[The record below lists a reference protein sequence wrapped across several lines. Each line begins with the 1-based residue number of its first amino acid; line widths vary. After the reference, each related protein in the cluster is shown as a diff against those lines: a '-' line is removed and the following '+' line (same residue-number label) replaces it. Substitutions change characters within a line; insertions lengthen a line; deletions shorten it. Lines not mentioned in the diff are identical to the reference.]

1 MLKVLSIV
9 RTQIAAAVLAGVGM
23 YSGLPP
29 ALREWRLAHESGRP
43 LDVVTTADQR
53 FRVLVSALPR
63 AGTIGYLPPPD
74 WPGVDAVRQFY
85 LAQFA
90 LTPRLIVFGTDADF
104 VIAVPEAERAQSG
117 GATADARLANFA
129 LAAAFDNGLKVFR
142 RLK

>member
-1 MLKVLSIV
+1 M
-9 RTQIAAAVLAGVGM
+9 QIAAAVLAGVGM

-29 ALREWRLAHESGRP
+29 ALREWRLAHASGRP

-53 FRVLVSALPR
+53 FRLLVSALPST
-63 AGTIGYLPPPD
+63 GTVGYLPPPD

-90 LTPRLIVFGTDADF
+90 LTPRLVVFGTDADF
-104 VIAVPEAERAQSG
+104 VIAVPGAERAQAG
-117 GATADARLANFA
+117 DAITDTRLANFA
-129 LAAAFDNGLKVFR
+129 LATSFSNGLKVFR

>member
-1 MLKVLSIV
+1 VLKRLSTV

-29 ALREWRLAHESGRP
+29 ALREWRLAHESRRP
-43 LDVVTTADQR
+43 LDVVTMSDQR

-63 AGTIGYLPPPD
+63 KGTIGYLPPPD

-90 LTPRLIVFGTDADF
+90 LTPRLVVFGTDAEF
-104 VIAVPEAERAQSG
+104 VIAVPEAVGPRAG
-117 GATADARLANFA
+117 DATGDARLATLSLEASFS
-129 LAAAFDNGLKVFR
+129 NGLKVFR
-142 RLK
+142 RMK